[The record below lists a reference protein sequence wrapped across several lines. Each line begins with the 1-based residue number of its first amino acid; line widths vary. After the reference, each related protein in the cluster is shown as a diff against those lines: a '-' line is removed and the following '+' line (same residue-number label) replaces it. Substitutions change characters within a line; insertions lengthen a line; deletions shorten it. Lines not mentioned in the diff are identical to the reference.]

1 MMKDFMN
8 TTETI
13 YANGN
18 FTNVNEV
25 HNNTQNMILS
35 GFNQEGGKVV
45 GNIQNLKEESLQ
57 NRSTTTG
64 SSRGLSLGINSSGIP
79 NSIGSNWSNTS
90 GNRAY
95 VDNQSTF
102 IVGEGS
108 NLTIGKAEN
117 TGGVIGKQDE
127 NSTLRINEYVGQ
139 DIQNYDS
146 MRTTGGSIG
155 LQTGNI
161 PVSNIGY
168 NQDTRDKE
176 GITRNTVVGN
186 VEIGT
191 STGVPINR
199 DISKANETTRDSS
212 SSTNINVESQTIE
225 YALNPSKFRE
235 DLDKAKQEIQDVS
248 RAVSESINDRGD
260 DNRNFFGQLSEV
272 RLNETIN
279 NIAGERLERVTTQE
293 DMKDTLEAAYKDLGY
308 DVNIRIST
316 PSETPELIGKGGTA
330 YLGNDGKHT
339 VIINSEYLNGKSKG
353 EILGV
358 ISEEASHIINGVEGR
373 AVVTGTDEKGL
384 ESTGRATK
392 EYFEDKYKDDKTTIN
407 LTSEG
412 SIDTSNLGT
421 NVGDRRYS
429 TVSALKEDRYKN
441 YKGEALDEK
450 IISDYKLDSTE
461 YYKLKSKL
469 KEGNGRTLWD
479 IALFFLG
486 LTPPIS
492 EIVSV
497 IGVVDIA
504 QNILRGV
511 GTEERAAYLVALLYE
526 ESRNEMAR
534 QIAVRETELM
544 INIAQSG
551 AKTEQEKQM
560 IRNLFIVG
568 ANYNFD
574 KLPNGVSIDEYWKK
588 GIAVYN
594 DNRHKISL
602 EELKRMRNRKYKYIT
617 NALDTDVYVKPF
629 RLERKGY

>member
-168 NQDTRDKE
+168 NQDTRD
-176 GITRNTVVGN
+176 
-186 VEIGT
+186 
-191 STGVPINR
+191 
-199 DISKANETTRDSS
+199 SS
-212 SSTNINVESQTIE
+212 SSTNINIV
-225 YALNPSKFRE
+225 
-235 DLDKAKQEIQDVS
+235 
-248 RAVSESINDRGD
+248 D
-260 DNRNFFGQLSEV
+260 D
-272 RLNETIN
+272 
-279 NIAGERLERVTTQE
+279 
-293 DMKDTLEAAYKDLGY
+293 
-308 DVNIRIST
+308 
-316 PSETPELIGKGGTA
+316 
-330 YLGNDGKHT
+330 
-339 VIINSEYLNGKSKG
+339 
-353 EILGV
+353 
-358 ISEEASHIINGVEGR
+358 
-373 AVVTGTDEKGL
+373 
-384 ESTGRATK
+384 
-392 EYFEDKYKDDKTTIN
+392 
-407 LTSEG
+407 
-412 SIDTSNLGT
+412 
-421 NVGDRRYS
+421 
-429 TVSALKEDRYKN
+429 
-441 YKGEALDEK
+441 
-450 IISDYKLDSTE
+450 
-461 YYKLKSKL
+461 
-469 KEGNGRTLWD
+469 
-479 IALFFLG
+479 
-486 LTPPIS
+486 
-492 EIVSV
+492 
-497 IGVVDIA
+497 
-504 QNILRGV
+504 
-511 GTEERAAYLVALLYE
+511 
-526 ESRNEMAR
+526 
-534 QIAVRETELM
+534 
-544 INIAQSG
+544 
-551 AKTEQEKQM
+551 
-560 IRNLFIVG
+560 
-568 ANYNFD
+568 NYNFD